1 MTAQKRRFLMWFCCL
16 AMAAVLAGL
25 PVQANAAC
33 GKPNGSKPATSRRLP
48 SLSSKGSGLG
58 NRNNSIVGLWHVT
71 YLNPHGTEFFQS
83 FEQWHSDG
91 NEIEV
96 ADLGP
101 GVLCQ
106 GTWTQSAPGIVQ
118 LFHVGWNFDLS
129 GNLIGFFTETQTNT
143 VSGDGKSYRGNFD
156 LKNFDLQG
164 NPDPNLGEQTG
175 TLSATR
181 ITG

>member
-101 GVLCQ
+101 GVLC
-106 GTWTQSAPGIVQ
+106 
-118 LFHVGWNFDLS
+118 
-129 GNLIGFFTETQTNT
+129 
-143 VSGDGKSYRGNFD
+143 
-156 LKNFDLQG
+156 
-164 NPDPNLGEQTG
+164 
-175 TLSATR
+175 
-181 ITG
+181 